1 MTDILCFGDSNTWG
15 YDPKTKGRFPEDIRW
30 TGLLRE
36 RFGEGFNVIEEGL
49 CGRTTVY
56 EDKTR
61 PGRKGIDAI
70 EDLFSK
76 NKDID
81 AVILML
87 GTNDCK
93 TYNHSSA
100 ESITMG
106 IDSCLQVILE
116 NVPEEKVLL
125 ISPIH
130 LGEKVWEQ
138 DFDPEFDPH
147 SVIISRSLKAE
158 YEKLAQKRRVH
169 FLAASDYAAPSKED
183 REHLN
188 EKGHLLLASAVYEK
202 VKKMV
207 S

>member
-15 YDPKTKGRFPEDIRW
+15 YDPKTKGRFPAQIRW
-30 TGLLRE
+30 TGLLKE

-56 EDKTR
+56 EDETR
-61 PGRKGIDAI
+61 PGRKGLDAI
-70 EDLFSK
+70 EEFFGK
-76 NKDID
+76 KKDIN

-93 TYNHSSA
+93 TYNHSSP
-100 ESITMG
+100 ESITKG
-106 IDSCLQVILE
+106 IDSCLKVILE

-130 LGEKVWEQ
+130 LGDKVWEE
-138 DFDPEFDPH
+138 DYDPEFDPH
-147 SVIISRSLKAE
+147 SVIISRSLKDE
-158 YEKLAQKRRVH
+158 YRKLAEKRRVH

-188 EKGHLLLASAVYEK
+188 EAGHMLLAGAVYEK

-207 S
+207 G